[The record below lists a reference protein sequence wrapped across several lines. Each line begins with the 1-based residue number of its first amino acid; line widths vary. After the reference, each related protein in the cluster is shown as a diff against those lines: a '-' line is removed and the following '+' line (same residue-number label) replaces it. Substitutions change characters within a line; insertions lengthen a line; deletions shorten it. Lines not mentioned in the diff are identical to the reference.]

1 MNGEGWWDGI
11 DNQTANAKRVEQ
23 AAKLFNT
30 RSRGLED
37 ERCGDSPLNGKTYM
51 YIAISS
57 FQDMFEYQLVDFRG
71 LQSVKEPLRG
81 CRTGQVSW
89 LAICGRLVITHLS
102 RRSDVRYFHLKKNK
116 QTMNPI

>member
-37 ERCGDSPLNGKTYM
+37 ERCGHSPLNGKT
-51 YIAISS
+51 
-57 FQDMFEYQLVDFRG
+57 
-71 LQSVKEPLRG
+71 
-81 CRTGQVSW
+81 
-89 LAICGRLVITHLS
+89 
-102 RRSDVRYFHLKKNK
+102 
-116 QTMNPI
+116 